1 MAKKVER
8 CVVAPTDTGSMHVS
22 KVCSMSRK
30 RLDPHEIH
38 LGAPPLPPPA
48 LGCSAVPPLSPLALR
63 GSRGARVV
71 GGVPPEEKLFS
82 AREVRGTSRGGEE
95 DEERTEE
102 ER

>member
-1 MAKKVER
+1 
-8 CVVAPTDTGSMHVS
+8 
-22 KVCSMSRK
+22 
-30 RLDPHEIH
+30 
-38 LGAPPLPPPA
+38 
-48 LGCSAVPPLSPLALR
+48 
-63 GSRGARVV
+63 VV